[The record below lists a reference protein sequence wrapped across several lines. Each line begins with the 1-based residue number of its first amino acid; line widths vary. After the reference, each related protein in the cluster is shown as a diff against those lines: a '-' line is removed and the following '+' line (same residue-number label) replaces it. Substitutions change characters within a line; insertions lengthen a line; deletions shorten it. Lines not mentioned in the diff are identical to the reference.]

1 MNVIVISSPSAL
13 SNEAKLINEL
23 FENGLD
29 VFHLRK
35 NSCTRAYCKQLI
47 SEIDEAYHSRIA
59 LHQFHGLTADF
70 GINRLHYKE
79 QQRKQL
85 QETKTGLNFK
95 TNVLSTSIHQL
106 MDINDLKGFDYA
118 FFGPVFTSISKP
130 GYAGVLDSHFRLPQR
145 RNNTK
150 LIALG
155 GINASN
161 FDEVNLMGF
170 DGLALLGFIWND
182 PSKAVSNF
190 KHIQERC

>member
-1 MNVIVISSPSAL
+1 MNVIVIAHPSAL
-13 SNEAKLINEL
+13 SNEAKIINSL
-23 FENGLD
+23 FENGLY

-35 NSCTRAYCKQLI
+35 NSCTRAYCKKLI
-47 SEIDEAYHSRIA
+47 SEIDEVFHNRIA

-85 QETKTGLNFK
+85 QEAKTVLNFED
-95 TNVLSTSIHQL
+95 TVLSTSIHQL
-106 MDINDLKGFDYA
+106 EELNDLKGFDYT
-118 FFGPVFTSISKP
+118 FFGPVFNSISKP
-130 GYAGVLDSHFRLPQR
+130 GYAGILAADFKLPQR
-145 RNNTK
+145 LNSTK

-161 FDEVNLMGF
+161 AQELSLMGF

-182 PSKAVSNF
+182 PSKAVRNF
-190 KHIQERC
+190 KSIQEIC

>member
-1 MNVIVISSPSAL
+1 MNVIVISNPSAL
-13 SNEAKLINEL
+13 SNEAKIINTL

-35 NSCTRAYCKQLI
+35 NSGTRAYCKQLI
-47 SEIDEAYHSRIA
+47 SEIDEVYHDRIA
-59 LHQFHGLTADF
+59 LHHFHGLTADF

-85 QETKTGLNFK
+85 QEAKTGLNFK
-95 TNVLSTSIHQL
+95 DTVLSTSIHQL
-106 MDINDLKGFDYA
+106 EDVDDLKGFDYT
-118 FFGPVFTSISKP
+118 FFGPVFNSISKP
-130 GYAGVLDSHFRLPQR
+130 GYAGVLGANFRLPKR
-145 RNNTK
+145 LSNTK
-150 LIALG
+150 LMALG

-161 FDEVNLMGF
+161 FDKVSLMGF

-190 KHIQERC
+190 KSIKERC

>member
-1 MNVIVISSPSAL
+1 MNVIVIAHPSAL
-13 SNEAKLINEL
+13 SNEAKIINNL

-35 NSCTRAYCKQLI
+35 NSCTRAYCKKLI
-47 SEIDEAYHSRIA
+47 SEIDEAFHNRIA

-85 QETKTGLNFK
+85 LEAKTVLNFED
-95 TNVLSTSIHQL
+95 TVLSTSIHQL
-106 MDINDLKGFDYA
+106 EDLNDLKGFDYT
-118 FFGPVFTSISKP
+118 FFGPVFNSISKP
-130 GYAGVLDSHFRLPQR
+130 GYAGVLDTDFKLPQR
-145 RNNTK
+145 LNSTK

-161 FDEVNLMGF
+161 AQELSLMGF

-182 PSKAVSNF
+182 PSKAVRNF
-190 KHIQERC
+190 KSIQEIC